1 MQFGRKRHCY
11 ASSWTFALG
20 RLIFGHEGS
29 CVVRVIV
36 IVMFD
41 DESVCIDRRRYRVDL
56 LGSSGASSVA
66 FVVHCFDRGH
76 FLQRVL
82 L

>member
-1 MQFGRKRHCY
+1 M
-11 ASSWTFALG
+11 
-20 RLIFGHEGS
+20 
-29 CVVRVIV
+29 RVIV

-66 FVVHCFDRGH
+66 FVVHCFNRGN
-76 FLQRVL
+76 FLQRVVL
-82 L
+82 